1 MSATKAQGKT
11 DAPAEG
17 DAASREA
24 GTIPDLDGSPGG
36 NFDLISRLDAFLD
49 ELAEGHRKAMHEVVG
64 WLERGG
70 RLEAEIHESV
80 GSLGVLFQKWSFEI
94 CFLLRMRGTMRF
106 NQLKDE
112 LTSVGQQ
119 GIGAKV
125 ADLAGV
131 GSRTLSQRLKELEAQ
146 GIVRREAYAEVPV
159 RVEYSLTPKGMRF
172 GDLIMPVI
180 AHLRIWDLTHG
191 QG

>member
-1 MSATKAQGKT
+1 MAGTTQPDVT
-11 DAPAEG
+11 DAVDNKE
-17 DAASREA
+17 
-24 GTIPDLDGSPGG
+24 
-36 NFDLISRLDAFLD
+36 LIGKLDAFLD
-49 ELAEGHRKAMHEVVG
+49 ELAGGHRAAMEEVVG
-64 WLERGG
+64 WLQRTGG
-70 RLEAEIHESV
+70 LEEEIHQSV
-80 GSLGVLFQKWSFEI
+80 ASLGVLFQKWSFEI
-94 CFLLRMRGTMRF
+94 CFLLRMRGHMRF

-131 GSRTLSQRLKELEAQ
+131 GSRTLSQRLKELESQ

-180 AHLRIWDLTHG
+180 AHLRIWDMTHKG
-191 QG
+191 GRGRSS